1 MAKKRKLNTSKKNA
15 EKQEDKMPGYI
26 TMKEATNYLGIC
38 NQAIRFAIR
47 RGRLPCVKT
56 TYRIYLRKED
66 LDTYHQSKYSKEH
79 LHDKHEMS
87 VKKAAEFIGIEG
99 QALYSLLR
107 REKIPYFYKPKRVI
121 SILKK
126 DVVKFKDNFDSGEFR
141 SRIKKKVDE

>member
-1 MAKKRKLNTSKKNA
+1 MAKKRKLNTNEMNNEKKESK
-15 EKQEDKMPGYI
+15 MLGYI

-47 RGRLPCVKT
+47 RGRLPCIKT
-56 TYRIYLRKED
+56 SYRIYLRKED
-66 LDTYHQSKYSKEH
+66 LDAYDQSKYSKEH

-87 VKKAAEFIGIEG
+87 VRKAAEFIGIEG

-126 DVVKFKDNFDSGEFR
+126 DVIKFKNELDSGEFR